1 MVKARLISMLG
12 LSLLVATASLAGA
25 AMPGVRD
32 AASMFSAHA
41 VRQADEQLTDLHR
54 KHGWE
59 IVFETID
66 TLDGK
71 SIDRATEDKA
81 RSLQVRGVYF
91 LVAKR
96 EHKIHYWIERPAL
109 TTFDKAT
116 VESVTQSVIGRFKQK
131 QYDDALL
138 KAVGTLSEAAN
149 TGPSAPGQRPLARSA
164 PATMRPDLAPRPMRE
179 AERSGSLLGT
189 ALVFGAVLVGI
200 LLLVRVVGAMMRG
213 ASPGG
218 PGPGYGSGGPGYGF
232 GGGGGFFG
240 NMMAGIGGALL
251 GNYLY
256 NSWFGGGQARAAE
269 GFGESASTSSQA
281 FDDQGTSGGGDWNDG
296 ANAEAEGNDTGGDDF
311 GGGDFGG
318 ENMGGGGDF

>member
-1 MVKARLISMLG
+1 MSG
-12 LSLLVATASLAGA
+12 LSLLLAASLASA
-25 AMPGVRD
+25 ATPGVRD
-32 AASMFSAHA
+32 GAHMFSAPA

-59 IVFETID
+59 IVFETVE

-71 SIDRATEDKA
+71 SIDQAAEDKA

-91 LVAKR
+91 LVAER
-96 EHKIHYWIERPAL
+96 EHKIHYWIQRPAL

-116 VESVTQSVIGRFKQK
+116 VESVTQTVIGRFKQK

-138 KAVGTLSEAAN
+138 KAVGSLTEAAN
-149 TGPSAPGQRPLARSA
+149 SGPSAPAQGPSARSA
-164 PATMRPDLAPRPMRE
+164 PSTSRPDLAPRPNRE
-179 AERSGSLLGT
+179 TERGGSFLGT
-189 ALVFGAVLVGI
+189 ALVIGAVLVGI
-200 LLLVRVVGAMMRG
+200 LLLVRVIAAVMRP
-213 ASPGG
+213 AGG
-218 PGPGYGSGGPGYGF
+218 VGPGYGYGGGGPGYGF
-232 GGGGGFFG
+232 GGGGGFLG

-269 GFGESASTSSQA
+269 PFGESGSTSAST
-281 FDDQGTSGGGDWNDG
+281 FDDQGASGGADWGASASAEDSDGGGDDF
-296 ANAEAEGNDTGGDDF
+296 GGSDF

-318 ENMGGGGDF
+318 GDGGGGDF

>member
-1 MVKARLISMLG
+1 MSQGMPSQCNRRLHRSRRVCLAYAQASLAQTIEDVMVKARLISMLG

-59 IVFETID
+59 VVFETID

-164 PATMRPDLAPRPMRE
+164 PATSQPELAPRPMRE

-189 ALVFGAVLVGI
+189 ALVIGAVLVGI

-218 PGPGYGSGGPGYGF
+218 SGPGYGYGGPGSGF
-232 GGGGGFFG
+232 GG
-240 NMMAGIGGALL
+240 
-251 GNYLY
+251 
-256 NSWFGGGQARAAE
+256 
-269 GFGESASTSSQA
+269 
-281 FDDQGTSGGGDWNDG
+281 
-296 ANAEAEGNDTGGDDF
+296 
-311 GGGDFGG
+311 
-318 ENMGGGGDF
+318 